1 MAKKQPVKYI
11 FVTGGTISG
20 IGKGVASA
28 SIARILK
35 DRGFRVSC
43 MKADM
48 YINVDAGT
56 MRPTVHGEVFVL
68 EDGLETDQDLG
79 NYERYLDEHLN
90 SKHYMT
96 SGQVYLSVIQ
106 RERNLEYNG
115 ICVEVVPHIPLEIIQ
130 RVQAGAK
137 DKNSEIF
144 VVEIGGTAGDYQHD
158 IFLEAIRMLNVQVGS
173 ENLINIHVAYLPIPQ
188 HLGEMKSKPV
198 QHSVRMLNSAGI
210 QPDFIVARSEQFID
224 EERRRKISLFCNV
237 DEEHVIAAPNAKSI
251 YTVPLVY
258 NKQHFAEKIIKR
270 FGLTPR
276 KNNSKAWED
285 MTKRIDKATKE
296 VRIGIVGK
304 YFDVGDFTLED
315 SYISVIE
322 SLKHAAWVNGAKPKI
337 DWLNSKDFEK
347 DPKAVSRL
355 LEYDGIIVPGG
366 FGSSGIEG
374 KIRVINYVRTHNIP
388 YYGLCYGMQLAVIEF
403 ARNVLGL
410 KGAHTT
416 EVDPKTPYPVIDVM
430 PDQVD
435 KIAQHNLGGTMRLGS
450 YLCDLVPGTM
460 VAKAYGKKSVSE
472 RHRHRYEFN
481 NEYREQITAK
491 GLRVAGVYTNKD
503 LVEIVELKDHPW
515 FVGVQFHPEFQSSP
529 LNPHPLFKSFIAAAL
544 KNKKK

>member
-1 MAKKQPVKYI
+1 
-11 FVTGGTISG
+11 
-20 IGKGVASA
+20 
-28 SIARILK
+28 
-35 DRGFRVSC
+35 
-43 MKADM
+43 
-48 YINVDAGT
+48 
-56 MRPTVHGEVFVL
+56 
-68 EDGLETDQDLG
+68 
-79 NYERYLDEHLN
+79 
-90 SKHYMT
+90 
-96 SGQVYLSVIQ
+96 
-106 RERNLEYNG
+106 
-115 ICVEVVPHIPLEIIQ
+115 
-130 RVQAGAK
+130 
-137 DKNSEIF
+137 

-210 QPDFIVARSEQFID
+210 QPDFIVALSEQFID

-276 KNNSKAWED
+276 KNNSKAWEA

-296 VRIGIVGK
+296 VKIGIVGK

-355 LEYDGIIVPGG
+355 SEYDGIIVPGG

-481 NEYREQITAK
+481 NKYREQITAK

-529 LNPHPLFKSFIAAAL
+529 LNPHPLFKSFVAAAL